1 MDIYAYILGLIG
13 SCVSL
18 CSVVELL
25 PLGIQREDLDIWIEV
40 VDLLHNAILLLFLA
54 MMSWIF
60 R

>member
-1 MDIYAYILGLIG
+1 M
-13 SCVSL
+13 

-25 PLGIQREDLDIWIEV
+25 PLGIQRDDLDVWIEI